1 MDSKVQL
8 PVKEVENT
16 LCKSV
21 SILRPLAL
29 QNPALLALIKIA
41 AKIKFNKWFY
51 GVVVSTFDFESNDL
65 CLIPDR

>member
-1 MDSKVQL
+1 M
-8 PVKEVENT
+8 
-16 LCKSV
+16 SV

-29 QNPALLALIKIA
+29 QNPVLLALIKIA
-41 AKIKFNKWFY
+41 AKIKFNEWFY

>member
-1 MDSKVQL
+1 MSIR
-8 PVKEVENT
+8 T
-16 LCKSV
+16 LG
-21 SILRPLAL
+21 PLAL

>member
-8 PVKEVENT
+8 PIKEVENT
-16 LCKSV
+16 LWKSV

-29 QNPALLALIKIA
+29 QNPALLTLIKIA
-41 AKIKFNKWFY
+41 AKIKFNEWFY